1 MRWKM
6 PNVAV
11 VAVAAVAMLLV
22 TAETVLAAGGGGG
35 GSGGGGGGGGRQR
48 GTATAAAADR
58 QQDFDSGDNESL
70 RTPAA
75 VQCANCLG
83 HDGIKSLSIELIKAS
98 ILNKLGMQRPPEFGD
113 RLPPRVPTDLP
124 PLQDLMRKYNT
135 DHSSSVVVL
144 PHIRHKS
151 HHLDDSATDMQS
163 DEATGYSTTA
173 AMDNTNGYNGG
184 DTNDDDDYHVKTH
197 KLIAFAQPHPTTQKL
212 SNGRYPLY
220 FTFSEQTGQQRIT
233 EAILWLYKRR
243 QDVVIDDPV
252 VMIDVFRVSQSSNSM
267 QQLHTQVFVANIKR
281 VVNSTE
287 PGWVPIDL
295 HRRMSDWFKT
305 TDGAKNLTLA
315 VHAYYA
321 NKNITHVRTP
331 YVTDARK
338 REDMTE
344 IPYLEVH
351 TREDR
356 RSRAR
361 RNAASG
367 LTCNETSTETRCCK
381 FPLTVDF
388 EEFGWHWIIAPKRYV
403 ANYCSGVCDPM
414 LFPKYP
420 HTHLVQMTKF
430 GTGPCCAPRKMSAI
444 SMLYYDPDFNIIYGM
459 LPGMVVERCG
469 CS

>member
-11 VAVAAVAMLLV
+11 VAVAAAAMLLV

-58 QQDFDSGDNESL
+58 QQDFDSGDNESP

-98 ILNKLGMQRPPEFGD
+98 ILNKLGMQRPPEFGG

-197 KLIAFAQPHPTTQKL
+197 KLIAFAQPRKY
-212 SNGRYPLY
+212 N
-220 FTFSEQTGQQRIT
+220 SEQP
-233 EAILWLYKRR
+233 L
-243 QDVVIDDPV
+243 
-252 VMIDVFRVSQSSNSM
+252 VFTRSVSQPFLM
-267 QQLHTQVFVANIKR
+267 HIR
-281 VVNSTE
+281 
-287 PGWVPIDL
+287 
-295 HRRMSDWFKT
+295 
-305 TDGAKNLTLA
+305 
-315 VHAYYA
+315 
-321 NKNITHVRTP
+321 
-331 YVTDARK
+331 
-338 REDMTE
+338 
-344 IPYLEVH
+344 
-351 TREDR
+351 
-356 RSRAR
+356 
-361 RNAASG
+361 
-367 LTCNETSTETRCCK
+367 
-381 FPLTVDF
+381 
-388 EEFGWHWIIAPKRYV
+388 
-403 ANYCSGVCDPM
+403 
-414 LFPKYP
+414 
-420 HTHLVQMTKF
+420 
-430 GTGPCCAPRKMSAI
+430 
-444 SMLYYDPDFNIIYGM
+444 
-459 LPGMVVERCG
+459 
-469 CS
+469 

>member
-1 MRWKM
+1 MRRKM

-11 VAVAAVAMLLV
+11 VAVAVAALLLV
-22 TAETVLAAGGGGG
+22 TAETVLTAGGG
-35 GSGGGGGGGGRQR
+35 GGGGGGGGRQR
-48 GTATAAAADR
+48 GAATAAADR
-58 QQDFDSGDNESL
+58 QQDIDSGDDESL

-83 HDGIKSLSIELIKAS
+83 HEGIKSLSIELIKAS
-98 ILNKLGMQRPPEFGD
+98 ILNKLGMQRPPEFGG

-124 PLQDLMRKYNT
+124 PLQDLMRRYNN
-135 DHSSSVVVL
+135 DHGSSVVVF
-144 PHIRHKS
+144 PRIRHKS
-151 HHLDDSATDMQS
+151 HHFDDSVTDMQS

-173 AMDNTNGYNGG
+173 AAAASAENANSYNVGNMDV
-184 DTNDDDDYHVKTH
+184 DDDDYHVKTH
-197 KLIAFAQPHPTTQKL
+197 KLIAFAQPHPTVQKL
-212 SNGRYPLY
+212 RGHYPLY

-243 QDVVIDDPV
+243 LDVVIDDAV
-252 VMIDVFRVSQSSNSM
+252 VMIEVYRIYPITLHQSFVSSLKCVINT
-267 QQLHTQVFVANIKR
+267 TQ
-281 VVNSTE
+281 

-295 HRRMSDWFKT
+295 QRHMSDWFKT
-305 TDGAKNLTLA
+305 TDGPKNLTLA
-315 VHAYYA
+315 VHAYYV
-321 NKNITHVRTP
+321 NKNTTHARTP

-356 RSRAR
+356 RSRVR

-367 LTCNETSTETRCCK
+367 LTCNETSTETRCCR

-403 ANYCSGVCDPM
+403 ANYCSGACDPM

-459 LPGMVVERCG
+459 LPGMVVDRCG